1 MIQNAP
7 PDWLSTPE
15 VREWL
20 RHRDFPYDTVPNM
33 LLYIRHRFGRS
44 TLDKLVETS
53 NAFPQSYAHWWC
65 TCRMARLQQQE
76 PRTNYPVL
84 QKWTAIAQEQTESG
98 SVEAVFA
105 LLYTWLASLSLDQLL
120 FADEQHREQVP
131 RLSNGQIVFQ
141 PTTAMESRKSTVD
154 YLVSQGRAMFRER
167 GWTTGEEFWVENCR
181 KYQF

>member
-1 MIQNAP
+1 
-7 PDWLSTPE
+7 
-15 VREWL
+15 
-20 RHRDFPYDTVPNM
+20 
-33 LLYIRHRFGRS
+33 
-44 TLDKLVETS
+44 
-53 NAFPQSYAHWWC
+53 
-65 TCRMARLQQQE
+65 MARLQQPE

-84 QKWTAIAQEQTESG
+84 QKWTAIAQEQTESDT
-98 SVEAVFA
+98 VEAVFA